1 MRQSHRKRDMTLTIK
16 NRLYILS
23 FIPLLLMAIGM
34 MSVTYMK
41 STELTAQQVES
52 TRSNMMAMKEKELK
66 AYLQMAQSSISP
78 FLERGATLEE
88 ALPTLRTL
96 EYGESGYIFGYD
108 SKGVRVVVGQNTD
121 GIGKNYYDLQDKKG
135 NYLIRD
141 LIKNSKLGEFTT
153 YYFPKLG
160 QSEALPKLSYSIFIP
175 QWDLMLGTGFY
186 TDDIDA
192 VIAEMKESSNAA
204 LQSSLTAIALFCG
217 LIAVV
222 VAVFAVAVNRT
233 IMKPLEQFDRSISA
247 FASGEADLTARME
260 TFKAPEFTK
269 LSENFNAFVA
279 SLQTIIRSVSD
290 VGQQVVSETSSMSSR
305 AAQVDE
311 LATGQRE
318 ETEQVATAMTE
329 MTTTAQEISSNAS
342 QAADSA
348 KLAENNAKEAQQIVN
363 AAADSVA
370 GLASEVSEANTVVS
384 RLEGDVQNIS
394 SSLAVI
400 QDIAEQTNLLA
411 LNAAIEAARAGEQG
425 RGFAV
430 VADEVRKLASRT
442 QESTGDIHKMI
453 EQLKAASDAA
463 VKAMDSS
470 QNRSAQTV
478 EEANAAAAALAKIQE
493 SIDTIMDMN
502 SLIATATEQQNIVG
516 QEISQRIVVISD
528 QSSQSASLANQNRAG
543 SQNLNNRANELYH
556 LVDRFTV

>member
-1 MRQSHRKRDMTLTIK
+1 MTLTIK

-108 SKGVRVVVGQNTD
+108 SKGVRVVVGQNND

-160 QSEALPKLSYSIFIP
+160 QSEALPKLSYSIFVP

-192 VIAEMKESSNAA
+192 VIAEMKESSNVA
-204 LQSSLTAIALFCG
+204 LQSSLTAIAIFCG
-217 LIAVV
+217 LIALV

-233 IMKPLEQFDRSISA
+233 IMQPLEQFDRSISA

-290 VGQQVVSETSSMSSR
+290 VGQQVVAETSNMSSR

-311 LATGQRE
+311 IATGQRE

-348 KLAENNAKEAQQIVN
+348 KLAEGNAKEAQQIVN

-478 EEANAAAAALAKIQE
+478 EEANAAAEALAKIQA

-528 QSSQSASLANQNRAG
+528 QSSQSAELANQNRTG
-543 SQNLNNRANELYH
+543 SQNLNSRANELYH

>member
-1 MRQSHRKRDMTLTIK
+1 MTLTIK

-41 STELTAQQVES
+41 STELTEQQVES

-66 AYLQMAQSSISP
+66 AYLQMAYSSISP
-78 FLERGATLEE
+78 FLDRGATLEE

-108 SKGVRVVVGQNTD
+108 SKGVRVVVGQSED
-121 GIGKNYYDLQDKKG
+121 GIGNNYYDLQDKQG

-141 LIKNSKLGEFTT
+141 LIKNAKLGEFTT
-153 YYFPKLG
+153 YYFPKPG
-160 QSEALPKLSYSIFIP
+160 QSVALPKLSYSVFVP

-204 LQSSLTAIALFCG
+204 LQRSLTAIAMFCG
-217 LIAVV
+217 LIALV

-233 IMKPLEQFDRSISA
+233 IMQPLEQFDRSISA

-260 TFKAPEFTK
+260 AFKAPEFTR

-290 VGQQVVSETSSMSSR
+290 VGQQVVSETTSMSSR

-311 LATGQRE
+311 IATGQRE

-329 MTTTAQEISSNAS
+329 MTTTAQEISGNAS

-348 KLAENNAKEAQQIVN
+348 KQAENNAKEAQQIVN
-363 AAADSVA
+363 AAANSVA

-453 EQLKAASDAA
+453 QQLKAASDAA

-478 EEANAAAAALAKIQE
+478 EEANAAAAALAKIQA

-528 QSSQSASLANQNRAG
+528 QSSQSAELANQNRTG
-543 SQNLNNRANELYH
+543 SQNLNSRANELYH

>member
-1 MRQSHRKRDMTLTIK
+1 MTLTIK

-66 AYLQMAQSSISP
+66 AYLQMAYSSISP
-78 FLERGATLEE
+78 FLDRGATLEE

-108 SKGVRVVVGQNTD
+108 SKGVRVVVGQSND
-121 GIGKNYYDLQDKKG
+121 GIGNNYFDLQDKTG

-153 YYFPKLG
+153 YYFPKPG
-160 QSEALPKLSYSIFIP
+160 QSVALPKLSYSVFVP

-192 VIAEMKESSNAA
+192 VIAEMKESSNVA
-204 LQSSLTAIALFCG
+204 LQSSLTAIAIFCG
-217 LIAVV
+217 LIALV

-233 IMKPLEQFDRSISA
+233 IMQPLEQFDRSISA

-260 TFKAPEFTK
+260 AFKAPEFTK

-311 LATGQRE
+311 IATGQRE

-348 KLAENNAKEAQQIVN
+348 KQAENNAKEAQQIVN
-363 AAADSVA
+363 AAANSVA

-394 SSLAVI
+394 SSLTVI

-453 EQLKAASDAA
+453 QQLKAASDAA

-478 EEANAAAAALAKIQE
+478 EEANAAAAALAKIQA

-528 QSSQSASLANQNRAG
+528 QSSQSASLANQNRTG
-543 SQNLNNRANELYH
+543 SQNLNSRANELYH

>member
-1 MRQSHRKRDMTLTIK
+1 MTLTIK

-66 AYLQMAQSSISP
+66 AYLQMAYSSISP
-78 FLERGATLEE
+78 FLDRGATLEE

-108 SKGVRVVVGQNTD
+108 SKGVRVVVGQSED
-121 GIGKNYYDLQDKKG
+121 GIGNNYYDLQDKQG

-141 LIKNSKLGEFTT
+141 LIKNAKLGEFTT
-153 YYFPKLG
+153 YYFPKPG
-160 QSEALPKLSYSIFIP
+160 QSVALPKLSYSVFVP

-204 LQSSLTAIALFCG
+204 LQSSLTAIAMFCG
-217 LIAVV
+217 LIALV

-233 IMKPLEQFDRSISA
+233 IMQPLEQFDRSISA
-247 FASGEADLTARME
+247 FASGDADLTARME
-260 TFKAPEFTK
+260 AFKAPEFTK

-290 VGQQVVSETSSMSSR
+290 VGQQVVSETTSMSSR

-311 LATGQRE
+311 IATGQRE

-329 MTTTAQEISSNAS
+329 MTTTAQEISGNAS

-348 KLAENNAKEAQQIVN
+348 KQAENNAKEAQQIVN
-363 AAADSVA
+363 AAANSVA

-453 EQLKAASDAA
+453 QQLKAASDAA

-478 EEANAAAAALAKIQE
+478 EEANAAAAALAKIQA

-528 QSSQSASLANQNRAG
+528 QSSQSASLANQNRTG

>member
-1 MRQSHRKRDMTLTIK
+1 MTLTIK

-66 AYLQMAQSSISP
+66 AYLQMAYSSISP
-78 FLERGATLEE
+78 FLDRGATLEE

-108 SKGVRVVVGQNTD
+108 SKGVRVVVGQNND
-121 GIGKNYYDLQDKKG
+121 GIGKNYFDLQDKKG

-160 QSEALPKLSYSIFIP
+160 QSEALPKLSYSIFVP

-204 LQSSLTAIALFCG
+204 LQSSLTAIAIFCG
-217 LIAVV
+217 LIALV

-233 IMKPLEQFDRSISA
+233 IMQPLEQFDRSISA

-290 VGQQVVSETSSMSSR
+290 VGQQVVAETSSMSSR

-311 LATGQRE
+311 IATGQRE

-348 KLAENNAKEAQQIVN
+348 KLAEGNAKEAQQIVN

-478 EEANAAAAALAKIQE
+478 EEANAAAEALAKIQA

-528 QSSQSASLANQNRAG
+528 QSSQSAELANQNRTG
-543 SQNLNNRANELYH
+543 SQNLNSRANELYH

>member
-1 MRQSHRKRDMTLTIK
+1 MTLTIK

-108 SKGVRVVVGQNTD
+108 SKGVRVVVGQNND

-204 LQSSLTAIALFCG
+204 LQSSLTAIAIFCG
-217 LIAVV
+217 LIALV

-260 TFKAPEFTK
+260 TFKAPEFTM

-290 VGQQVVSETSSMSSR
+290 VGQQVVAETSSMSSR
-305 AAQVDE
+305 AAQVDKI
-311 LATGQRE
+311 ATGQRE

-348 KLAENNAKEAQQIVN
+348 KLAEGNAKEAQQIVN

-470 QNRSAQTV
+470 QNRSTQTV

-528 QSSQSASLANQNRAG
+528 QSSQSAALANQNRIG
-543 SQNLNNRANELYH
+543 SQNLNSRANELYH

>member
-1 MRQSHRKRDMTLTIK
+1 MTLTIK

-41 STELTAQQVES
+41 STELTEQQVES

-66 AYLQMAQSSISP
+66 AYLQMAYSSISP
-78 FLERGATLEE
+78 FLDRGATLEE

-108 SKGVRVVVGQNTD
+108 SKGVRVVVGQSED
-121 GIGKNYYDLQDKKG
+121 GIGNNYYDLQDKQG

-141 LIKNSKLGEFTT
+141 LIKNAKLGEFTT
-153 YYFPKLG
+153 YYFPKPG
-160 QSEALPKLSYSIFIP
+160 QSVALPKLSYSVFVP

-192 VIAEMKESSNAA
+192 VIA
-204 LQSSLTAIALFCG
+204 
-217 LIAVV
+217 
-222 VAVFAVAVNRT
+222 VFAVAVNRT
-233 IMKPLEQFDRSISA
+233 IMQPLEQFDRSISA

-260 TFKAPEFTK
+260 AFKAPEFTR

-290 VGQQVVSETSSMSSR
+290 VGQQVVSETTSMSSR

-311 LATGQRE
+311 IATGQRE

-329 MTTTAQEISSNAS
+329 MTTTAQEISGNAS

-348 KLAENNAKEAQQIVN
+348 KQAENNAKEAQQIVN
-363 AAADSVA
+363 AAANSVA

-453 EQLKAASDAA
+453 QQLKAASDAA

-478 EEANAAAAALAKIQE
+478 EEANAAAAALAKIQA

-528 QSSQSASLANQNRAG
+528 QSSQSAELANQNRTG
-543 SQNLNNRANELYH
+543 SQNLNSRANELYH

>member
-1 MRQSHRKRDMTLTIK
+1 MTLTIK

-23 FIPLLLMAIGM
+23 FIPLLLMAVGM

-66 AYLQMAQSSISP
+66 AYLQMAYSSISP
-78 FLERGATLEE
+78 FLDRGATLEE

-108 SKGVRVVVGQNTD
+108 SKGVRIVVGQSED
-121 GIGKNYYDLQDKKG
+121 GIGNNYYDLQDKQG

-141 LIKNSKLGEFTT
+141 LIKNAKLGEFTT
-153 YYFPKLG
+153 YYFPKPG
-160 QSEALPKLSYSIFIP
+160 QSVALPKLSYSVFVP

-204 LQSSLTAIALFCG
+204 LQSSLTAIAMFCG
-217 LIAVV
+217 LIALV

-233 IMKPLEQFDRSISA
+233 IMQPLEQFDRSISA
-247 FASGEADLTARME
+247 FASGDADLTARME
-260 TFKAPEFTK
+260 AFKAPEFTR

-290 VGQQVVSETSSMSSR
+290 VGQQVVSETTSMSSR

-311 LATGQRE
+311 IATGQRE

-329 MTTTAQEISSNAS
+329 MTTTAQEISGNAS

-348 KLAENNAKEAQQIVN
+348 KQAENNAKEAQQIVN
-363 AAADSVA
+363 AAANSVA

-453 EQLKAASDAA
+453 QQLKAASDAA

-478 EEANAAAAALAKIQE
+478 EEANAAAAALAKIQA

-528 QSSQSASLANQNRAG
+528 QSSQSASLANQNRTG

>member
-1 MRQSHRKRDMTLTIK
+1 MTLTIK

-52 TRSNMMAMKEKELK
+52 TRSNMIAMKEKELK

-78 FLERGATLEE
+78 FLDRGATLEE

-108 SKGVRVVVGQNTD
+108 SKGVRVVVGQNND

-204 LQSSLTAIALFCG
+204 LQSSLTAIAIFCG
-217 LIAVV
+217 LIALV

-290 VGQQVVSETSSMSSR
+290 VGQQVVAETSSMSSR

-311 LATGQRE
+311 IATGQRE

-348 KLAENNAKEAQQIVN
+348 KLAEGNAKEAQQIVN

-528 QSSQSASLANQNRAG
+528 QSSQSAALANQNRTG
-543 SQNLNNRANELYH
+543 SQNLNSRANELYH